1 MHSDGVDRIVN
12 PEGNEEAGQE
22 QVGRGPNGG
31 DNAGRPGSKEVAA
44 GAEGD
49 HPCYGAVDGPDQGVG
64 AGEDLVDEE
73 TDYSRRAAR
82 HLRRRTVNNDR
93 TRSRHLGVHNSS
105 GNCFPVTSIA
115 DGALGAPVEG
125 EEPKVEDEESEA
137 NKGD

>member
-1 MHSDGVDRIVN
+1 MHSNGVDRIVN

-31 DNAGRPGSKEVAA
+31 DNAGCPGSKEVAA

-49 HPCYGAVDGPDQGVG
+49 HPCYGAVDGPDEGVG

-82 HLRRRTVNNDR
+82 HLRKTVNNDR
-93 TRSRHLGVHNSS
+93 SRSRHLGVDNSS
-105 GNCFPVTSIA
+105 RNCFPVTSVA

-125 EEPKVEDEESEA
+125 EESKV
-137 NKGD
+137 